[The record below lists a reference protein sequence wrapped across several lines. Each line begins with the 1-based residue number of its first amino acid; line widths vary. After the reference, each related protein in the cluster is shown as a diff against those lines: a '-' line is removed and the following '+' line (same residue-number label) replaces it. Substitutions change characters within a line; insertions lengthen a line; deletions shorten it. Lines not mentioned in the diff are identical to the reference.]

1 MFTAGTDTSA
11 STVDWAIAELIRHP
25 DMMIKA
31 QEELDSVVGR
41 DRLVNESDISQLP
54 YLQVPFTQTGRTY
67 NCIGYRKSD
76 LTGFI
81 WV

>member
-25 DMMIKA
+25 EIMRKA

-41 DRLVNESDISQLP
+41 GRPINESDLSQLP
-54 YLQVPFTQTGRTY
+54 YLQVTRTE
-67 NCIGYRKSD
+67 NSD
-76 LTGFI
+76 CFG
-81 WV
+81 